1 MSRLQRV
8 VEQGGGT
15 FVDANL
21 LRSEAYS
28 PLDADFGDGEHLNR
42 TGATRF
48 SQAFASVLQA
58 LDAGQDIGALSYSY
72 DRWDQ
77 YLSSIKHLSAIVSR
91 LDVGDDGT
99 ATVTAQA
106 YTGTDVQV
114 EYRFLLV
121 GEDGGTT
128 VLRDWS
134 SADSCD
140 VPQGSRGQVMVCA
153 RQVGSTADYERY
165 CLQGLAR

>member
-1 MSRLQRV
+1 MTPRPAFNVLAYGEKYPEQMSRLQRV

-77 YLSSIKHLSAIVSR
+77 YLSSIKHLSAIVSGFGA
-91 LDVGDDGT
+91 DVDDP
-99 ATVTAQA
+99 VRR
-106 YTGTDVQV
+106 TD
-114 EYRFLLV
+114 
-121 GEDGGTT
+121 DI
-128 VLRDWS
+128 
-134 SADSCD
+134 
-140 VPQGSRGQVMVCA
+140 QVMFHDDHGVA
-153 RQVGSTADYERY
+153 TGQ
-165 CLQGLAR
+165 